1 MGKSGCTPEPAE
13 GILGWP
19 AIGSRVAR
27 AAFSGLGPADQI
39 GCKYGHTNQQ
49 VIKGFDPFRI
59 KSSTEEMLMA

>member
-27 AAFSGLGPADQI
+27 AAFNGARTGGPNWLEIRSYKSASE
-39 GCKYGHTNQQ
+39 
-49 VIKGFDPFRI
+49 IKVFDPSR
-59 KSSTEEMLMA
+59 